1 MRKALPL
8 ILIIFRSNDNWIVG
22 EVWGEKMVALL
33 KAPVSVDPNQPPSTG
48 WQFNNNGKF
57 EKDESLICT
66 NQAELPCSSITVSL
80 SGETK
85 EREWYCEGKY
95 ESTGLISMG
104 REVNSGYKLSY
115 LILIRFHLQVF
126 EQVGK
131 DRYLYVRPGESI
143 WSVAYELN
151 DRYIWLR
158 GGRASQSCPAHPSSS
173 QPGR

>member
-104 REVNSGYKLSY
+104 REVNIGYQQFFSHFNTISLAGVQSGWKGLS
-115 LILIRFHLQVF
+115 LLCEAWRDNLVC
-126 EQVGK
+126 GK
-131 DRYLYVRPGESI
+131 QIE
-143 WSVAYELN
+143 
-151 DRYIWLR
+151 
-158 GGRASQSCPAHPSSS
+158 
-173 QPGR
+173 